1 MKYIPSH
8 SRDSEKFFCIGSI
21 AQELLLEGLVETV
34 PRHIPKAEDI
44 HKRSNS
50 TAKLLP
56 KLFDMSVFAFK
67 SQAQMK
73 LLFTDGSLSSIFFI
87 FQSLLLSLDIC

>member
-1 MKYIPSH
+1 
-8 SRDSEKFFCIGSI
+8 
-21 AQELLLEGLVETV
+21 
-34 PRHIPKAEDI
+34 
-44 HKRSNS
+44 
-50 TAKLLP
+50 
-56 KLFDMSVFAFK
+56 MSVFAFK